1 MLVVDRG
8 HLASQE
14 GSRPDSDT
22 STVHALIEG
31 AESRP
36 CKPDDRQGNYD
47 EVSLLPLEP
56 GSSRLWQSSPV
67 GY

>member
-14 GSRPDSDT
+14 GSRPGSDT
-22 STVHALIEG
+22 STVHALVEG

-36 CKPDDRQGNYD
+36 CKPDVWRGNHD
-47 EVSLLPLEP
+47 
-56 GSSRLWQSSPV
+56 
-67 GY
+67 